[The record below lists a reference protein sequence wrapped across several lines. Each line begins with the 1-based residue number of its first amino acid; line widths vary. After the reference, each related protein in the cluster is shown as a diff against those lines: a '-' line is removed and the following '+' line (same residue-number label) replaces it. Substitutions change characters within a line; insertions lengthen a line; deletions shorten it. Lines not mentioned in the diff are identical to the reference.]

1 MTKNAQKLVQNVKKS
16 HNWVVFGAKWTILLF
31 ILGCMLLMCGCAHK
45 TPVETIADNATAQVI
60 ALEKTLAPECK
71 TEAVM
76 VEIAAVKEVIAGAPA
91 ACELQIQPIRTE
103 RNALALALMAIIAL
117 FVARFV
123 KKVV

>member
-1 MTKNAQKLVQNVKKS
+1 MQKCIENVKKS
-16 HNWVVFGAKWTILLF
+16 QSFMVLGVKCAILLF
-31 ILGCMLLMCGCAHK
+31 ILGCTLLMCGCAHK

-76 VEIAAVKEVIAGAPA
+76 AEITSIKAEIAGAPR

-103 RNALALALMAIIAL
+103 RNALAVALMAIIAL
-117 FVARFV
+117 FVARFIR
-123 KKVV
+123 KVA